1 MLLDLTAT
9 VVDRDGKKVG
19 ELNEVAFE
27 RESRRIAGFL
37 VRTNEGVPRE
47 VFIRA
52 GQAARIERDLITLTL
67 TAANFQAL
75 PDAREHLYV
84 EPDDDL
90 TAELDAEDEAHT
102 ATTPDPDEQP
112 RFSAALGI
120 PVTPNMLIPIEI
132 ERTLLADDQV
142 AFSDRLRIIAA
153 DGEEVG
159 QLGGVVVNDEAQL
172 AGLIVAY
179 TSHVVDYGL
188 IERLDEDAGEI
199 VLTAYNPET
208 GQMEDD
214 EAAGQASA
222 GQTMIATLVLFYD
235 GERRWT
241 RDALV
246 AAFEGSAPL
255 YRGMDGLRSK
265 AYVIDPERN
274 EFGGFYLWESREQ
287 MTRVQGTEDWLRSVR
302 ERYGITPTIRVFEAP
317 VTVDNAAPAA
327 GVPNASQAAAD
338 VARGAVE

>member
-153 DGEEVG
+153 DGAEVG

-179 TSHVVDYGL
+179 TGHVVDYGL

-208 GQMEDD
+208 GQLEDD

-241 RDALV
+241 HDALV

-255 YRGMDGLRSK
+255 YRSMDGLRSK

-327 GVPNASQAAAD
+327 GVPNASKAAVD
-338 VARGAVE
+338 VAGGAVE

>member
-153 DGEEVG
+153 DGAEVG

-179 TSHVVDYGL
+179 TGHVVDYGL

-208 GQMEDD
+208 GQLEDD

-241 RDALV
+241 HDALV

-255 YRGMDGLRSK
+255 YRSMDGLRSK

-327 GVPNASQAAAD
+327 GVPNASKAAVD
-338 VARGAVE
+338 VAE

>member
-153 DGEEVG
+153 DGAEVG

-179 TSHVVDYGL
+179 TGHVVDYGL

-208 GQMEDD
+208 GQLEDD

-241 RDALV
+241 HDALV

-255 YRGMDGLRSK
+255 YRSMDGLRSK

-287 MTRVQGTEDWLRSVR
+287 MTRVQGSEDWLRAVR

-327 GVPNASQAAAD
+327 GVPNASKAAVD
-338 VARGAVE
+338 VAE

>member
-9 VVDRDGKKVG
+9 VADREDRKVG
-19 ELNEVAFE
+19 ELHEVVVE

-37 VRTNEGVPRE
+37 VRTDDGVPRE
-47 VFIRA
+47 ILVRA

-67 TAANFQAL
+67 SAADFQTL

-90 TAELDAEDEAHT
+90 AAELDAAGETHAV
-102 ATTPDPDEQP
+102 TTPDPDEQP

-120 PVTPNMLIPIEI
+120 PVTPNMRIPIEI

-153 DGEEVG
+153 DGAEVG
-159 QLGGVVVNDEAQL
+159 QLGGVVVNDDAQL

-179 TSHVVDYGL
+179 TGHVVDYAM

-199 VLTAYNPET
+199 VLTAYDPET
-208 GQMEDD
+208 GRLEDD
-214 EAAGQASA
+214 EAAGRAPE

-287 MTRVQGTEDWLRSVR
+287 MTRVQGAEDWLRSVR

-317 VTVDNAAPAA
+317 VTVENAAPAA
-327 GVPNASQAAAD
+327 GVSNASQTAAD
-338 VARGAVE
+338 VAE

>member
-9 VVDRDGKKVG
+9 VADREGRKVG
-19 ELNEVAFE
+19 ALHEVVIE

-37 VRTNEGVPRE
+37 VRMDEGVPRE
-47 VFIRA
+47 VFVRA
-52 GQAARIERDLITLTL
+52 GQAARIERDLIALTL
-67 TAANFQAL
+67 TAADFQAL

-90 TAELDAEDEAHT
+90 AAELDAEDETYAV
-102 ATTPDPDEQP
+102 TTPDPDEQP
-112 RFSAALGI
+112 RYSAALGI
-120 PVTPNMLIPIEI
+120 PVTPNMRIPIEI

-172 AGLIVAY
+172 AGLIVAN
-179 TSHVVDYGL
+179 TGHVVDYAL

-199 VLTAYNPET
+199 VLTAYDPAT
-208 GQMEDD
+208 GRLEDD

-241 RDALV
+241 HDALV

-255 YRGMDGLRSK
+255 YRGLDGLRSK

-287 MTRVQGTEDWLRSVR
+287 MTRVQGSEDWLRAVR

-327 GVPNASQAAAD
+327 SAPNASKAAVD
-338 VARGAVE
+338 VAE

>member
-9 VVDRDGKKVG
+9 VADREDRKVG
-19 ELNEVAFE
+19 ALHEVVVE

-37 VRTNEGVPRE
+37 VRTDDGVPRE
-47 VFIRA
+47 IFVRA

-67 TAANFQAL
+67 SAADFQAL

-90 TAELDAEDEAHT
+90 AAELAAEDESYAI
-102 ATTPDPDEQP
+102 TTPDPDEQP

-120 PVTPNMLIPIEI
+120 PVTPNMRIPIEI

-172 AGLIVAY
+172 SGLIVAY
-179 TSHVVDYGL
+179 TGHVVDYAL

-199 VLTAYNPET
+199 VLTAYDPET
-208 GQMEDD
+208 GRLEDG
-214 EAAGQASA
+214 EAASPAPEGQA
-222 GQTMIATLVLFYD
+222 MIATLVLFYD

-241 RDALV
+241 HDALV

-255 YRGMDGLRSK
+255 YRGMGGLRSK

-287 MTRVQGTEDWLRSVR
+287 MARVQGSEDWLRSVR

-317 VTVDNAAPAA
+317 VTVNNAASATEASPATTEA
-327 GVPNASQAAAD
+327 RD
-338 VARGAVE
+338 VAE